1 MVRWALGPLVGCSVG
16 PEAWLVVLGEAS
28 RAGSQSPL
36 LLTRLPRTEECF
48 AWGGA
53 GDLSVHLGPRGAGAG
68 LCFGQDGPSVVA
80 LGCAHTFGP
89 RHCLFLSRWPLCLR
103 PMEIGAGGQG
113 ERPRTSADVSPV
125 QMRHLSQTP
134 RGCPLGPSMHVLPR
148 SPLPRSSRRFLH
160 TPDPLGRVTFLVH
173 TGWTLPSQSFP
184 CGTVSGTCLMEV
196 VTLHAV
202 HFWQG
207 WPFTQNRLPTK
218 PEVPR
223 GPCGQL
229 VSDQKLPWP
238 RGGPGPPTCS
248 SLVFPVLS
256 NLVVSCPHRP
266 AAGGSD
272 HTWSPTSRLGPWWSL
287 WPFLAGDSFSAW
299 GPGDPGAVSCQGLAL
314 CRSASGFS
322 AGPPGS
328 GL

>member
-28 RAGSQSPL
+28 RAGSQSPH

-148 SPLPRSSRRFLH
+148 SPLP
-160 TPDPLGRVTFLVH
+160 
-173 TGWTLPSQSFP
+173 WTLPS
-184 CGTVSGTCLMEV
+184 
-196 VTLHAV
+196 A
-202 HFWQG
+202 
-207 WPFTQNRLPTK
+207 
-218 PEVPR
+218 
-223 GPCGQL
+223 
-229 VSDQKLPWP
+229 KLPPWHRLRDLP
-238 RGGPGPPTCS
+238 DGGCHTACS
-248 SLVFPVLS
+248 PL
-256 NLVVSCPHRP
+256 
-266 AAGGSD
+266 
-272 HTWSPTSRLGPWWSL
+272 
-287 WPFLAGDSFSAW
+287 LA
-299 GPGDPGAVSCQGLAL
+299 GLAL
-314 CRSASGFS
+314 HSEPSANQTRGAPGPLWP
-322 AGPPGS
+322 AGQ
-328 GL
+328 